1 MHAVRFHIWTIF
13 AYFVYSHSL
22 MIFFTVMAL
31 VVFIHLTLAVL
42 GLQGC
47 MGFSLVGVTRGYSLG
62 AMLRA
67 SHYRGFSC
75 CREWSLG

>member
-13 AYFVYSHSL
+13 AYFVYNHSL

-47 MGFSLVGVTRGYSLG
+47 TGFSLVGVTRGYSLG
-62 AMLRA
+62 ARLGLLTTGA
-67 SHYRGFSC
+67 SLVAESG
-75 CREWSLG
+75 L